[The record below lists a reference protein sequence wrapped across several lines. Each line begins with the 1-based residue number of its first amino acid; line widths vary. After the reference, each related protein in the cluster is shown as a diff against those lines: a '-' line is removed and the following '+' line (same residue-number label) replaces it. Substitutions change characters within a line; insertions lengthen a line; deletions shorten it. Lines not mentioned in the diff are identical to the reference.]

1 MITTYT
7 ASQLS
12 VFAIACKIESNLA
25 RKITIR
31 ASVSRCPQQ
40 GAIFSTCYSDSI
52 ATPKRRQMIMV
63 SVGNRR
69 LEPKRQ
75 RKTQRFSSVR

>member
-1 MITTYT
+1 MITTYRAT
-7 ASQLS
+7 QLP

-31 ASVSRCPQQ
+31 ASVSKCPQQ
-40 GAIFSTCYSDSI
+40 GTIFSTCYSDSI

-69 LEPKRQ
+69 LEQKRQ
-75 RKTQRFSSVR
+75 RKWQRLSSVR